1 MTRIFIVDDE
11 PTLTKTY
18 TLLLEH
24 SGHEVIGS
32 ACDGVEAV
40 EKFKSFPKKPQIILM
55 DHRMPNKNGLEATEE
70 ILEIHENSY
79 VIFVSADLSVK
90 DQALKSGA
98 VSFLAKTFQIKML
111 LRVIDTILKNGKK

>member
-1 MTRIFIVDDE
+1 MPSVFIVDYE
-11 PTLTKTY
+11 PTLARTY

-24 SGHEVIGS
+24 SGHKVIGS

-40 EKFKSFPKKPQIILM
+40 EKFKSFLEKPQIILM

-70 ILEIHENSY
+70 ILEIHENSR

-98 VSFLAKTFQIKML
+98 VSFLAKPFQIKML
-111 LRVIDTILKNGKK
+111 LRVIESLLKNGKK